1 MNEALKKTT
10 KSDQQK
16 KYMARKKM
24 LCVCLDK
31 EEDEDIIEWMSEQP
45 CITNSVKRVL
55 RYHIN
60 GRE

>member
-1 MNEALKKTT
+1 MNEALKKKETYQ
-10 KSDQQK
+10 KRYMQK
-16 KYMARKKM
+16 KRM

-31 EEDEDIIEWMSEQP
+31 TEDEDIIEWLNEQP
-45 CITNSVKRVL
+45 VISNAVKRVL